1 MCVQYNCK
9 KLLHTPQTTLGGSF
23 TVVRQKLGGMFIRK
37 LIFFL
42 LNTERQTTSDGF
54 TVSLNPKE
62 FIYLFIYLY
71 IVS

>member
-37 LIFFL
+37 LIFFYWIQRGRPLQTGL
-42 LNTERQTTSDGF
+42 L
-54 TVSLNPKE
+54 
-62 FIYLFIYLY
+62 
-71 IVS
+71 

>member
-37 LIFFL
+37 LFFSI
-42 LNTERQTTSDGF
+42 EYREADHF
-54 TVSLNPKE
+54 RRVYCKP
-62 FIYLFIYLY
+62 
-71 IVS
+71 